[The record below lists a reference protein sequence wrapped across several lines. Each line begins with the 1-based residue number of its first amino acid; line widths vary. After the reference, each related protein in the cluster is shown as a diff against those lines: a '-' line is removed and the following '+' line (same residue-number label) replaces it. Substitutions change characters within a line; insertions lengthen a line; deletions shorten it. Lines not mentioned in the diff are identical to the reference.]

1 MTSTFLDDDIRGKY
15 YIIEDHDI
23 EILDGFELNENV
35 SGTSISSFNDCEFV
49 EVGEVGEAAEA
60 AEAAETEKPATIERC
75 EKHDEREMREK
86 CVNSDNKETEI
97 QNEKSKYRRGNTH
110 INTCVNTCVNT
121 NVREVE
127 LTINT
132 STIDEVVYKKHRVEI
147 LHKETRARIMEGVV
161 SGYTLVGRVY
171 DPDIILNFDDGRSF
185 YNENFQYLMRFYI

>member
-1 MTSTFLDDDIRGKY
+1 MTSTFLDDDIQGKY

-23 EILDGFELNENV
+23 EILDGFEYNENV

-49 EVGEVGEAAEA
+49 EVGEVGEVGEVDEA
-60 AEAAETEKPATIERC
+60 KKPADIERC
-75 EKHDEREMREK
+75 EKHDEREIREK
-86 CVNSDNKETEI
+86 CVNSVEKEI
-97 QNEKSKYRRGNTH
+97 QNEKSEYIRGVIPTNTH
-110 INTCVNTCVNT
+110 INTHINT
-121 NVREVE
+121 NVRGFE

-132 STIDEVVYKKHRVEI
+132 STVDEVVFKKHRVEI

-185 YNENFQYLMRFYI
+185 YNENFQYLMRFYM

>member
-1 MTSTFLDDDIRGKY
+1 MTSTFLDDDIQGKY

-23 EILDGFELNENV
+23 EILDGFEYNENV

-49 EVGEVGEAAEA
+49 EVGEVGEAV
-60 AEAAETEKPATIERC
+60 ETEKPATIERC
-75 EKHDEREMREK
+75 EKHDEREIREK
-86 CVNSDNKETEI
+86 CVNSVEKEI
-97 QNEKSKYRRGNTH
+97 QNEKSEYIRGVIPTNTH
-110 INTCVNTCVNT
+110 INTHINT
-121 NVREVE
+121 NVRGFE

-132 STIDEVVYKKHRVEI
+132 STVDEVVFKKHRVEI

-185 YNENFQYLMRFYI
+185 YNDNFQYLMRFYI

>member
-1 MTSTFLDDDIRGKY
+1 MTSSFLDDEIQGKY

-23 EILDGFELNENV
+23 EILDGFEYNENI

-49 EVGEVGEAAEA
+49 EVGEVGEVV
-60 AEAAETEKPATIERC
+60 EAAETEKPATIDRC
-75 EKHDEREMREK
+75 EKHDEREIREK
-86 CVNSDNKETEI
+86 CVNSVEKEI
-97 QNEKSKYRRGNTH
+97 QNEKSEYIRGVIPTNTH
-110 INTCVNTCVNT
+110 INNHINT
-121 NVREVE
+121 NVRGFE

-132 STIDEVVYKKHRVEI
+132 STVDEVVFKKHRVEI
-147 LHKETRARIMEGVV
+147 LHKATRARIMEGVV